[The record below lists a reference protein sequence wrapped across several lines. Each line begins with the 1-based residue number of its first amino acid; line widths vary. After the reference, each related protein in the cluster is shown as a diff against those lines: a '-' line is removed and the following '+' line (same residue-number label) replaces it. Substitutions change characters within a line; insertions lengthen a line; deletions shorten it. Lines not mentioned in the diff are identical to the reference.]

1 MDNFKISIK
10 NKKTLKLV
18 NTMLY
23 ISFFICIIG
32 ILNLYIFNTYYISI
46 DLYKSGIII
55 FRTGLLA
62 GVFSIMYGIFFENY
76 LGC

>member
-1 MDNFKISIK
+1 MDIFKLTIK
-10 NKKTLKLV
+10 NKKTIMLV
-18 NTMLY
+18 NLFLY

-46 DLYKSGIII
+46 NLYKSGIII